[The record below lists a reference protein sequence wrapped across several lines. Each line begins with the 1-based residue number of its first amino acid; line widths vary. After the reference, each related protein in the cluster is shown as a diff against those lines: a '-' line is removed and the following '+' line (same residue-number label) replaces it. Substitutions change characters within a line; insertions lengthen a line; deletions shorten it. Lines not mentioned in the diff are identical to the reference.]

1 MTMRSL
7 HQGAPL
13 RGGLSET
20 GGPMMPEPVLGERH
34 AETIQQSHERCMTL
48 GLNRTD
54 RVDFPTLSRNELAL
68 ARERNHRL
76 YLHAAPVMETLFSQ
90 ILDSQSMVV
99 LTDAN
104 GTILHTIGPDAFLQR
119 AAKVAL
125 SPGVNWSEST
135 KGTNAIG
142 TALIEELPTLVHGAE
157 HFINANHFL
166 TCSAAPILDP
176 RGNILGVL
184 DVTGDQ
190 HTFHP
195 YTLGLVRMSVRM
207 IENHWFSDD
216 HRNVGHIYL
225 HARPEFLGTLTEGI
239 LAVNPDG
246 RIMGANR
253 GAQEQLGMS
262 SAALRMHT
270 VTSLFGATMGAL
282 TERFRSTQAAPMLV
296 ETVSGRQLHL
306 RARFNWPV
314 WHSLSDTA
322 ADAVD
327 RIVGLEIGAD
337 DYVPK
342 PFELRELLARVRAV
356 WRRLEVGE
364 ATHPAAQATPAEA
377 TKRVRFGTCW
387 LDLDQR
393 KLFGADDAE
402 IALTAAEFDL
412 LTLFARHPN
421 RPLTRDQIMEQAH
434 NRGWDVFDR
443 SIDLRIMRLRRK
455 IERNADKP
463 EVIKTVR
470 NVGYVYVPT
479 PIDG

>member
-270 VTSLFGATMGAL
+270 VTSLFGATMGLLWLSTVPVTSAL
-282 TERFRSTQAAPMLV
+282 V
-296 ETVSGRQLHL
+296 
-306 RARFNWPV
+306 
-314 WHSLSDTA
+314 
-322 ADAVD
+322 
-327 RIVGLEIGAD
+327 
-337 DYVPK
+337 
-342 PFELRELLARVRAV
+342 
-356 WRRLEVGE
+356 
-364 ATHPAAQATPAEA
+364 AQI
-377 TKRVRFGTCW
+377 FGPRYMGT
-387 LDLDQR
+387 
-393 KLFGADDAE
+393 LFG
-402 IALTAAEFDL
+402 I
-412 LTLFARHPN
+412 
-421 RPLTRDQIMEQAH
+421 
-434 NRGWDVFDR
+434 VFF
-443 SIDLRIMRLRRK
+443 SHQMGAFLGAWLG
-455 IERNADKP
+455 
-463 EVIKTVR
+463 
-470 NVGYVYVPT
+470 GYVYDETGSYEIVWWISAGLGLMSALIHL
-479 PIDG
+479 PINARPVERLTATAQ